1 MGRPLGKAFHGVMC
15 NERDNALG
23 GVWVKRKYGALLGR
37 YEIRDTMQARIEKA
51 DLT

>member
-1 MGRPLGKAFHGVMC
+1 MALCAM
-15 NERDNALG
+15 NETMRLG